1 MAYITF
7 QPHDYFNTL
16 LYTDN
21 GANRTLTG
29 VGFQPDWVWIKTRN
43 HANSHNLFDAVRGA
57 NKVIRSNNDS
67 AQATTTDTLTAFT
80 SDGFSLG
87 VDASGY
93 GVNYDNKNEVA
104 WNWKANGAGSTN
116 TDGNMNTSDIFDQFF
131 NSGGATSRNYR
142 PGQDLNANIRVTL
155 TDIDNGMTKTIRYK
169 RRIFDRDRPPQT
181 CRSCNGRGMVNL
193 MGPFQT
199 KCGQCQGQG
208 RIHTHKIVEQQ
219 VEFDIPKGVKNGE
232 RIFYAGFGNED
243 IGGMGNLYIV
253 INEVPHPKFQREG
266 NNLIT
271 ETPLTFP
278 DLILG
283 TSIEVETLKGLIK
296 VNIEP
301 NSKPF
306 DRLRIRGKGLHNE
319 SGVGNLIVILKLIVP
334 EKINEQERK
343 LLEELKL
350 SENFNNIKY

>member
-1 MAYITF
+1 MNNYYDI
-7 QPHDYFNTL
+7 L
-16 LYTDN
+16 
-21 GANRTLTG
+21 G
-29 VGFQPDWVWIKTRN
+29 VTK
-43 HANSHNLFDAVRGA
+43 
-57 NKVIRSNNDS
+57 DS
-67 AQATTTDTLTAFT
+67 TTDEIKKAYRKL
-80 SDGFSLG
+80 SKEHHPDRGG
-87 VDASGY
+87 DE
-93 GVNYDNKNEVA
+93 NKFKEVA
-104 WNWKANGAGSTN
+104 EAYGTLGDENKRQQYNNKLNNPFSSFS
-116 TDGNMNTSDIFDQFF
+116 DGNMNTSDIFDQFF

-155 TDIDNGMTKTIRYK
+155 IDIDNGMTKTIRYN
-169 RRIFDRDRPPQT
+169 RRIFDRNRPPQT
-181 CRSCNGRGMVNL
+181 CRSCNGRGVVNL

-306 DRLRIRGKGLHNE
+306 DRLRIKGKGLHNE